1 MTRKVSGRSGR
12 PYDVQPAPLN
22 KDGGQAVLYRCTDP
36 AGQPYAYKEYRTPL
50 PDGPEV
56 NRLHRLVLDG
66 QQTLQRAGRGGGTG
80 GLATTAE
87 SSINWPL
94 DVIHGARG
102 TITGVILPLIPDSF
116 MYRRSDGSL
125 RPRTLDFLCLARS
138 VPPPPPA
145 QVRLGVL
152 IRTCDIFAELEQ
164 RGLSHGDLSWKNL
177 VWREK
182 DTHAYLID
190 CDGLTPW
197 EPAPAHGVATAEW
210 TDPRRSSG
218 RIPAHDRYSD
228 RFALALALYRGL
240 FLNPGGP
247 RWTGNGPGATW
258 VRATGFPKDLDGD
271 LRRLFE
277 RAFRDPHA
285 TTERP
290 TATEW
295 RAALEEVFLERGRHP
310 GYRGGPIRSLE
321 RYAEHHRAE
330 VRRLAGGGA
339 PAARPHPQPSP
350 RPRPGPHVPAS
361 PPVQRRPTRPPPA
374 PTLPGP
380 RPAPSPPP
388 ARPAPVRRRRG
399 RAAGWGLTAVG
410 LLVAGA
416 AAGAVFHLFPVPGL
430 DGTRTD
436 STRLAPGGVTPCPKH
451 VAARIPHGSGAVLL
465 HDYTTPLHHIVLCR
479 TGAGRIYY
487 DGSWLHPG
495 KGRGARHG
503 AQEMTI
509 PAKATA
515 HGYSARSGDYRYVIR
530 DGWVTVGKP
539 HAKSSKYPLH
549 ETR

>member
-1 MTRKVSGRSGR
+1 MTRKVAGRSGR
-12 PYDVQPAPLN
+12 WYDVQTDPLN
-22 KDGGQAVLYRCTDP
+22 KDGGQAVLYRCADS
-36 AGQPYAYKEYRTPL
+36 AGRPYAYKQYLTPL
-50 PDGPEV
+50 PAGPEV
-56 NRLHRLVLDG
+56 GRLHALALNG
-66 QQTLQRAGRGGGTG
+66 QDTLRRAERSGGAG

-102 TITGVILPLIPDSF
+102 SVAGVILPLIPDSF
-116 MYRRSDGSL
+116 MFRRPDGGL

-152 IRTCDIFAELEQ
+152 IRTCDVFAELEQ
-164 RGLSHGDLSWKNL
+164 RRLSHGDLSWKNL
-177 VWREK
+177 VWRER

-197 EPAPAHGVATAEW
+197 EPAPRQGVATAEW
-210 TDPRRSSG
+210 TDPRRLSG

-247 RWTGNGPGATW
+247 RWIGTPGTDWAQ
-258 VRATGFPKDLDGD
+258 AKGFPGDLDRD
-271 LRRLFE
+271 LLQLFK
-277 RAFRDPHA
+277 RALDHPHA

-295 RAALEEVFLERGRHP
+295 RDALEEVFLERGR

-321 RYAEHHRAE
+321 RYAEHRRNE
-330 VRRLAGGGA
+330 VPRPTGGV
-339 PAARPHPQPSP
+339 PAARPQPQPP
-350 RPRPGPHVPAS
+350 PQPRPGPPVPVRQPVRRQPVPPPPVPTPPRVPNRRRPAS
-361 PPVQRRPTRPPPA
+361 PPAPPP
-374 PTLPGP
+374 
-380 RPAPSPPP
+380 R
-388 ARPAPVRRRRG
+388 VRRRRG
-399 RAAGWGLTAVG
+399 RAVGWGLTAIG
-410 LLVAGA
+410 LLVAGT

-436 STRLAPGGVTPCPKH
+436 STRLAPGGLTPCPKH

-465 HDYTTPLHHIVLCR
+465 HDYTTSLHHIVLCR
-479 TGAGRIYY
+479 TGAGKIYY

-495 KGRGARHG
+495 RSHG
-503 AQEMTI
+503 KHHGKQEMTI
-509 PAKATA
+509 SAKATA
-515 HGYSARSGDYRYVIR
+515 QGYSARSGEIRYVIR
-530 DGWVTVGKP
+530 DGWVIVEQP
-539 HAKSSKYPLH
+539 HAKKDRYRLH
-549 ETR
+549 EGS